1 MVLVELMQ
9 TIALAIWLA
18 AIGWR
23 ATGHGPRRG
32 RFARRPPAPPP
43 WDHGSRH
50 LPRRHRL
57 PGPLGSAPRRSRS
70 A

>member
-9 TIALAIWLA
+9 ILALATWLA
-18 AIGWR
+18 AIAWR

-32 RFARRPPAPPP
+32 RFAHQPT
-43 WDHGSRH
+43 
-50 LPRRHRL
+50 
-57 PGPLGSAPRRSRS
+57 GPLGSAPRQSRS

>member
-1 MVLVELMQ
+1 MALFELVQIL
-9 TIALAIWLA
+9 ALAVWLA

-32 RFARRPPAPPP
+32 RFATRPPGPPP
-43 WDHGSRH
+43 RDHGSHH
-50 LPRRHRL
+50 LARNGSPAT
-57 PGPLGSAPRRSRS
+57 LGSAPRQSLS